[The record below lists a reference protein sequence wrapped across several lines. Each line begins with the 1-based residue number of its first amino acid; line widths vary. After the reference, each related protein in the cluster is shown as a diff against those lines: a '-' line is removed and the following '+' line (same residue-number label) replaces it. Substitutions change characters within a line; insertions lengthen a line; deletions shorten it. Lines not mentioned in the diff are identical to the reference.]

1 MPGFEIIDHTADY
14 AVRARG
20 RDLRE
25 LIESAGRGLIAL
37 TVAAAGL
44 SPTTQRPIG
53 AHGDGPE
60 ALLVHALREMLY
72 LLEDEGLVAV
82 GFDVSCADGGSVS
95 ARVDCVPL
103 EAVRD
108 RLLGHIKAVTY
119 HDLAVREVDGELQVE
134 IVFDT

>member
-1 MPGFEIIDHTADY
+1 VPGFEIIDHTADY

-37 TVAAAGL
+37 TVATDGL
-44 SPTTQRPIG
+44 TPTAQRTVS
-53 AHGDGPE
+53 AHADSPE
-60 ALLVHALREMLY
+60 ALLVRVLREMLY
-72 LLEDEGLVAV
+72 LLEDEELVAV
-82 GFDVSCADGGSVS
+82 ALEVRHDEGLQVVADVG
-95 ARVDCVPL
+95 CVPL
-103 EAVRD
+103 EQARE

-119 HDLAVREVDGELQVE
+119 HDLAVREVGGELQVE

>member
-37 TVAAAGL
+37 TVVAEGL
-44 SPTTQRPIG
+44 SPTAQRTIS
-53 AHGDGPE
+53 AFADNPE

-72 LLEDEGLVAV
+72 LLEDDGLVAV
-82 GFDVSCADGGSVS
+82 GFDVSRADGGSVS
-95 ARVDCVPL
+95 AQVDCVPL
-103 EAVRD
+103 EAARD

-119 HDLAVREVDGELQVE
+119 HDLVVREVDGELQVE